1 MKRIGDG
8 ENTLECPTQQRCQIS
23 EAVDARRARALKR
36 RLVGAGENPGF
47 VGDARSVGAERNVV
61 AAHFQD
67 AHILAFFLRDDVA
80 ENAALFALEV
90 VASSAQFVEN
100 TAWDEGGGG
109 ELRSWMREFLSGAFA
124 VIFEDA
130 DVLEA
135 AVALQVL
142 NAQRGQAEKLFHLD
156 VARVPD
162 VAVMARIL
170 YQNFVGA
177 DRSHT
182 VIEAFA
188 AASRIA
194 FDVVERLGMDYGA
207 R

>member
-1 MKRIGDG
+1 
-8 ENTLECPTQQRCQIS
+8 
-23 EAVDARRARALKR
+23 
-36 RLVGAGENPGF
+36 
-47 VGDARSVGAERNVV
+47 
-61 AAHFQD
+61 
-67 AHILAFFLRDDVA
+67 
-80 ENAALFALEV
+80 
-90 VASSAQFVEN
+90 
-100 TAWDEGGGG
+100 
-109 ELRSWMREFLSGAFA
+109 MREFLSGAFA

-142 NAQRGQAEKLFHLD
+142 NAQRGQVEKLFHLD

-162 VAVMARIL
+162 VAVMARIF

-194 FDVVERLGMDYGA
+194 FDVV
-207 R
+207 